1 MRYAV
6 IDEDPED
13 IDFPWTCYIEDMEEI
28 TVTQEEWQKAANI
41 MDEKT
46 ELEAARTILQRIA
59 K

>member
-1 MRYAV
+1 V